1 MNKILMGVLFITTQ
15 AMAQSQPT
23 ATASEEA
30 IILNQELQFL
40 EDSANNVSIISATN
54 RTPQE
59 SAMPM
64 DTDSLEEKYFGNELE
79 DDVTSRAAAPRR
91 QRSANEL

>member
-1 MNKILMGVLFITTQ
+1 MMNKILIGVLFITTQ
-15 AMAQSQPT
+15 AVAQNT
-23 ATASEEA
+23 SEEA

-54 RTPQE
+54 RTPQDR
-59 SAMPM
+59 SMPI

-79 DDVTSRAAAPRR
+79 DDVASRAAAPRR

>member
-1 MNKILMGVLFITTQ
+1 MNKILMATLFMATSV
-15 AMAQSQPT
+15 MAQ
-23 ATASEEA
+23 TASEEA

-40 EDSANNVSIISATN
+40 EESANNVSIISATK
-54 RTPQE
+54 RTPQDR
-59 SAMPM
+59 AMPM

-79 DDVTSRAAAPRR
+79 DDVASRAAAPRR